1 MAQKIGSNPNIFA
14 SELFD
19 GLPARYDRLGWL
31 LSLGQDRRWRNA
43 LVERVNAR
51 ERRSGGH

>member
-43 LVERVNAR
+43 
-51 ERRSGGH
+51 